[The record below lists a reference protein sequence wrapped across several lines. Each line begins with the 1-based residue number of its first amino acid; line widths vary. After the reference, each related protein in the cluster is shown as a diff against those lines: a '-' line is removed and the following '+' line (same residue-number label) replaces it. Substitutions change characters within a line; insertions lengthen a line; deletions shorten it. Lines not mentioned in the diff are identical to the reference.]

1 LIFSFLSAAAA
12 FLVTFCAAAK
22 SDKKIA
28 GQRINVKKLSQE
40 TKLSNGSLQP
50 RYKNY
55 TKVTLPNRSE
65 DEMDFL
71 KRCTLMRLCLRQAA

>member
-40 TKLSNGSLQP
+40 TKLSIGKKAGKANHCQ
-50 RYKNY
+50 
-55 TKVTLPNRSE
+55 
-65 DEMDFL
+65 
-71 KRCTLMRLCLRQAA
+71 